1 MALKV
6 SLKPGEQFVVNGA
19 VICNGDRR
27 TNLILQNKVSLLRE
41 KDIMQE
47 DEAST
52 PVRRIYFVIM
62 LMYLDQGNYQQ
73 YYDEFVLRM
82 TEFMNVLEDPE
93 AKKSCLAISRH
104 VMHQDYYK
112 ALTTCRK
119 LFVFEDERLHFIP
132 AA

>member
-19 VICNGDRR
+19 VVRNGDRR
-27 TNLILQNKVSLLRE
+27 TNLVIQNKVSLLRE

-47 DEAST
+47 EDANT
-52 PVRRIYFVIM
+52 PVRRIYFAIM
-62 LMYLDQGNYQQ
+62 LMYLDQDNYKN

-82 TEFMNVLEDPE
+82 TEFMNVIEDQ
-93 AKKSCLAISRH
+93 AATQDCLSISRD
-104 VMHQDYYK
+104 VMHREYYR
-112 ALTTCRK
+112 ALVTCRK
-119 LFVFEDERLHFIP
+119 LFEFEAVRLNFVP

>member
-19 VICNGDRR
+19 VVRNGDRR

-41 KDIMQE
+41 KDIMQAE
-47 DEAST
+47 EANT
-52 PVRRIYFVIM
+52 PSRRIYFAIM
-62 LMYLDQGNYQQ
+62 LMYLDQDNFQK

-82 TEFMNVLEDPE
+82 TEFMTAIEDPA
-93 AKKSCLAISRH
+93 AKQNCLSISRD
-104 VMHQDYYK
+104 VMGKEYYR
-112 ALTTCRK
+112 ALVTCRK
-119 LFVFEDERLHFIP
+119 LFDFEAERLDYVP

>member
-19 VICNGDRR
+19 VVRNGDRR

-47 DEAST
+47 DEANT
-52 PVRRIYFVIM
+52 PSRRIYFAIM
-62 LMYLDQGNYQQ
+62 LMYLDQDNFHS

-82 TEFMNVLEDPE
+82 TEFMNAVEDST
-93 AKKSCLAISRH
+93 ATQNCLSISRD
-104 VMHQDYYK
+104 VMHKEYYR
-112 ALTTCRK
+112 ALVTCRK
-119 LFVFEDERLHFIP
+119 LFDFEAERLNYVP

>member
-19 VICNGDRR
+19 VVRNGDRR
-27 TNLILQNKVSLLRE
+27 TNLIIQNKVSLLRE

-47 DEAST
+47 EEAST
-52 PVRRIYFVIM
+52 PVKRIYFAIM
-62 LMYLDQGNYQQ
+62 LMYLDQDNYQD

-82 TEFMNVLEDPE
+82 TEFMNVIEDPV
-93 AKKSCLAISRH
+93 ATQDCLAISRD
-104 VMHQDYYK
+104 VMHRDYYK
-112 ALTTCRK
+112 GLVTCRK
-119 LFVFEDERLHFIP
+119 LFDFEAERLNFVP